1 MSTFADFLLE
11 FGEKRVEHPAHRAG
25 AWVTALTGQ
34 NWRFRISRPGKAG
47 TLHEIPARNWSA
59 WVTGEI
65 YSYADVPGDT
75 IECATR
81 FLEEVS
87 SSRAR
92 PESLSGRFLLMG
104 WSADSQTWNIWTDR
118 CGGVHAY
125 LTGLEGNAAVGT
137 YTAAVYEYSRR
148 KLDWTGLAGFFALG
162 FFPQDRTYYEDCRV
176 LRPGSHYEFS
186 GTGKLVACTEYWRW
200 THQPD
205 FRRSEADTIAEFGE
219 TLTRATCLQ
228 SNHGRVVLPLS
239 GGLDSR
245 TLAACVRH
253 RPEILSFS
261 YGYSDDSVEQA
272 IAAQIAQA
280 AGLPFHSHIIQP
292 YLFERL
298 PLQLEAVEGFQDVT
312 QTRQAG
318 VLDWLGDRGDFVL
331 GGHWGD
337 VLCDDMKLAPGS
349 DSGGILDHL
358 ESKMK
363 KRGSQWLIDHVA
375 KPHFGSEDS
384 YQVVRECLR
393 SELNRFQ
400 HIEDADFRI
409 KAVKTAQWAFR
420 WTLASVRMYQPAAV
434 PRLPFLDP
442 RMLDFFCT
450 VPTSA
455 VKDRRLQVEYLKRS
469 ATDLARVRWQSYDAD
484 LFHYQHFSTWQ
495 IPRRAWKKV
504 KRTLSRKPALR
515 RNWEVQFLAGEQRA
529 KLEDRLLRPGLF
541 LHQVVPVQT
550 IRELV
555 RTFAANP
562 DAANGYTVSML
573 LTFSAWAEQFHK
585 A

>member
-186 GTGKLVACTEYWRW
+186 PVPSTGAG
-200 THQPD
+200 P
-205 FRRSEADTIAEFGE
+205 I
-219 TLTRATCLQ
+219 
-228 SNHGRVVLPLS
+228 
-239 GGLDSR
+239 SR
-245 TLAACVRH
+245 
-253 RPEILSFS
+253 I
-261 YGYSDDSVEQA
+261 SDA
-272 IAAQIAQA
+272 
-280 AGLPFHSHIIQP
+280 
-292 YLFERL
+292 
-298 PLQLEAVEGFQDVT
+298 
-312 QTRQAG
+312 
-318 VLDWLGDRGDFVL
+318 
-331 GGHWGD
+331 
-337 VLCDDMKLAPGS
+337 
-349 DSGGILDHL
+349 
-358 ESKMK
+358 
-363 KRGSQWLIDHVA
+363 A
-375 KPHFGSEDS
+375 KPI
-384 YQVVRECLR
+384 R
-393 SELNRFQ
+393 SPS
-400 HIEDADFRI
+400 
-409 KAVKTAQWAFR
+409 
-420 WTLASVRMYQPAAV
+420 LA
-434 PRLPFLDP
+434 
-442 RMLDFFCT
+442 
-450 VPTSA
+450 
-455 VKDRRLQVEYLKRS
+455 KRS
-469 ATDLARVRWQSYDAD
+469 LALPVYKAIMVAWFCRFREG
-484 LFHYQHFSTWQ
+484 ST
-495 IPRRAWKKV
+495 
-504 KRTLSRKPALR
+504 
-515 RNWEVQFLAGEQRA
+515 
-529 KLEDRLLRPGLF
+529 PG
-541 LHQVVPVQT
+541 
-550 IRELV
+550 R
-555 RTFAANP
+555 
-562 DAANGYTVSML
+562 
-573 LTFSAWAEQFHK
+573 
-585 A
+585 